1 MKDFGLEIVAE
12 YNSRVVNYVD
22 LTLKLNDSFFRPCHK
37 PDDIIQHM
45 NKKCNHPPN
54 LTKHLSAS
62 IEKRLSNNSSDENFF
77 KEARI
82 HYEETLNKACYI
94 NKLVYHAPRAISQEH

>member
-1 MKDFGLEIVAE
+1 MKNFGSETVVE
-12 YNSRVVNYVD
+12 SNSRTVSYVD
-22 LTLKLNDSFFRPCHK
+22 LTLNLNDGFFRPCHK
-37 PDDIIQHM
+37 PDDICPHM
-45 NKKCNHPPN
+45 NKECKHPPN

-94 NKLVYHAPRAISQEH
+94 NKLVYHAPRAISQEN